1 MFFFTWIFPWKNWY
15 DKLLMN
21 FAHDSLKFIGV
32 LLQYCLTRIAYVLPN
47 GFSSAICMGVFP
59 IKNCCQNKNCFF
71 PEDVLTCFNN
81 LLELV
86 LKTILIVFA
95 NYFKNIYINSICI
108 IMHNQTNHSTNY
120 ERPCI
125 TDQERA
131 INLSIL
137 TMSGPGKSLRV
148 ESNQTAGSTPGRT
161 LNSCKFQPCDHTPS
175 RT

>member
-1 MFFFTWIFPWKNWY
+1 MSYQTVS
-15 DKLLMN
+15 LLRYVWE
-21 FAHDSLKFIGV
+21 FSQLKIV
-32 LLQYCLTRIAYVLPN
+32 VKTKIA
-47 GFSSAICMGVFP
+47 SSGRR
-59 IKNCCQNKNCFF
+59 
-71 PEDVLTCFNN
+71 FNN

-108 IMHNQTNHSTNY
+108 IMHNQTNHSTNC

-148 ESNQTAGSTPGRT
+148 ESNQTAGSTPGRALRSIPVSFSLAT
-161 LNSCKFQPCDHTPS
+161 ILPAEPKDFDFS
-175 RT
+175 